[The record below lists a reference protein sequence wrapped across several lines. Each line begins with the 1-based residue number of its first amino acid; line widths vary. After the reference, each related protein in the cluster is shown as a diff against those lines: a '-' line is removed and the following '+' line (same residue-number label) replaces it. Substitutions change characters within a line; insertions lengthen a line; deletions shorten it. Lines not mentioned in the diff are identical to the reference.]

1 LIFHFSKSFARRDHL
16 RSIELRIQK
25 IWEENEVFKVEKQVD
40 SDGIPVP
47 KFMVTFPYPYMNGR
61 LHLVGIL
68 SFSFTCESNIFRY

>member
-1 LIFHFSKSFARRDHL
+1 
-16 RSIELRIQK
+16 
-25 IWEENEVFKVEKQVD
+25 VFKVEKQVD